1 MAIDVRRGLRLGCG
15 VAVVLFLV
23 AAFGALFIGACQ
35 DSRREDKAEDQI
47 GKVEQLVA
55 TGEVEEAATLFLSTF
70 VDYFRTDVLADDGR
84 LDAVLRKF
92 SAPDLAILS
101 ARALV
106 ELPTPD
112 RPVDRGVSSGERVSA
127 LCDAA
132 ILGAYPDA
140 PEAAAAR
147 ERLVTLLGLTPGAPS
162 NTATPASRSTAVR
175 GLSYVT
181 DPAFLEAM
189 VGLVNGPEYARFA
202 AASVL
207 ASMGER
213 GVNLLVP
220 LLGSGDAELRL
231 VLALG
236 LCDDGSG
243 AAVQAVRTALKS
255 PEGLVRLDAS
265 AAAAAAANQNNE
277 CPWEGEAIQLL
288 VPYAADPYV
297 VAGAPVVFIQEG
309 RPESVQAMIDG
320 LAIVKDPE
328 MAERMVNS
336 GNDELRAAAS
346 AWARANGYTIE
357 TKPASPGSPGIQW
370 GEK

>member
-15 VAVVLFLV
+15 VAVVLFLL

-35 DSRREDKAEDQI
+35 DSRREDKAENQI
-47 GKVEQLVA
+47 AKVEQLVA
-55 TGEVEEAATLFLSTF
+55 TGEVEEAATLFLATF

-140 PEAAAAR
+140 PEAAPAR
-147 ERLVTLLGLTPGAPS
+147 ERLVTLLGLTPGTPDGI
-162 NTATPASRSTAVR
+162 TPASRPTAIR

-189 VGLVNGPEYARFA
+189 VVLVNGSEYARFA

-255 PEGLVRLDAS
+255 PEGLVRLDA
-265 AAAAAAANQNNE
+265 AAAAAASADHSNE
-277 CPWEGEAIQLL
+277 CPGRAKPPNCCSRTLATPTLSPVRRSSSSRKDARERPGADRRPCHRQGSRIGGTDGEL
-288 VPYAADPYV
+288 
-297 VAGAPVVFIQEG
+297 
-309 RPESVQAMIDG
+309 R
-320 LAIVKDPE
+320 
-328 MAERMVNS
+328 
-336 GNDELRAAAS
+336 NDELRAAAV

-357 TKPASPGSPGIQW
+357 TKPGNPGIQW

>member
-1 MAIDVRRGLRLGCG
+1 MLLVIM
-15 VAVVLFLV
+15 VAGGI
-23 AAFGALFIGACQ
+23 AGECQ
-35 DSRREDKAEDQI
+35 HSRREDKAEDQI
-47 GKVEQLVA
+47 ANVGQLA
-55 TGEVEEAATLFLSTF
+55 AAGEVEEAATLFLATF
-70 VDYFRTDVLADDGR
+70 DEYRRTDVLADDGR

-106 ELPTPD
+106 ELPTPGL
-112 RPVDRGVSSGERVSA
+112 PPEGESSGERVSA

-132 ILGAYPDA
+132 ILGAYPDSA
-140 PEAAAAR
+140 EAAPAR
-147 ERLVTLLGLTPGAPS
+147 ERLVTLLGLTSGVPS
-162 NTATPASRSTAVR
+162 SAATVASRPTAVR

-181 DPAFLEAM
+181 DPAFLETM
-189 VGLVNGPEYARFA
+189 IVLVSSSEPSRFA

-220 LLGSGDAELRL
+220 LLGSGDPKLRQ

-243 AAVQAVRTALKS
+243 AAVQAVRTALES

-265 AAAAAAANQNNE
+265 AAAAAAANQSNE

-288 VPYAADPYV
+288 VPYAGDPYV

-309 RPESVQAMIDG
+309 RPESVQALIDG

-328 MAERMVNS
+328 LAERMVNS

>member
-1 MAIDVRRGLRLGCG
+1 MIVVL
-15 VAVVLFLV
+15 VAVVGGGIVGSCEDAKEEDRAEAQIAEVGQL
-23 AAFGALFIGACQ
+23 AAAG
-35 DSRREDKAEDQI
+35 KA
-47 GKVEQLVA
+47 
-55 TGEVEEAATLFLSTF
+55 EEAATLFLTTF
-70 VDYFRTDVLADDGR
+70 DDYRRSDALDDDGP

-101 ARALV
+101 KRALV
-106 ELPTPD
+106 ELPTPGL
-112 RPVDRGVSSGERVSA
+112 PVEGESSGERVSA

-132 ILGAYPDA
+132 ILGAYPDT
-140 PEAAAAR
+140 PEAASAR

-162 NTATPASRSTAVR
+162 DSATPASRPTAIR

-189 VGLVNGPEYARFA
+189 FALVNGSEYSRFA

-220 LLGSGDAELRL
+220 LLGSGDAELRK

-243 AAVQAVRTALKS
+243 AAVQAVRTALES
-255 PEGLVRLDAS
+255 SEGLVRLDA
-265 AAAAAAANQNNE
+265 AAAAAAATESSNE
-277 CPWEGEAIQLL
+277 CPWEGEARELL
-288 VPYAADPYV
+288 LPYAADPYV

-309 RPESVQAMIDG
+309 RPESVQALIDG
-320 LAIVKDPE
+320 LAITADPE
-328 MAERMVNS
+328 LAERMVNS
-336 GNDELRAAAS
+336 GNDELEAAAV
-346 AWARANGYTIE
+346 AWARANGYAIE
-357 TKPASPGSPGIQW
+357 RKPGSPGSPGIQW

>member
-15 VAVVLFLV
+15 VAVVLFLL

-35 DSRREDKAEDQI
+35 DSRREDKAENQI
-47 GKVEQLVA
+47 AKVEQLVA
-55 TGEVEEAATLFLSTF
+55 TGEVEEAATLFLATF

-140 PEAAAAR
+140 PEAAPAR
-147 ERLVTLLGLTPGAPS
+147 ERLVTLLGLTPGTPDGI
-162 NTATPASRSTAVR
+162 TPASRPTAIR

-189 VGLVNGPEYARFA
+189 VVLVNGSEYARFA

-255 PEGLVRLDAS
+255 PEGLVRLDA
-265 AAAAAAANQNNE
+265 AAAAAASADHSNE
-277 CPWEGEAIQLL
+277 CPWEGEAAELL
-288 VPYAADPYV
+288 LPYAGDPYV

-309 RPESVQAMIDG
+309 RPESVQALIDG

-328 MAERMVNS
+328 LAERMVNS
-336 GNDELRAAAS
+336 GNDELRAAAV

-357 TKPASPGSPGIQW
+357 TKPGNPGIQW